1 MDPHAP
7 YLPPAPFERLFY
19 SGNECDP
26 ANRSMDPVMG
36 FKPFCDFFA
45 QWMPPGITDSE
56 YVVAQY
62 DGAVAYMDACIQR
75 ILTRIDE
82 LGIAEQT
89 LVVLNGDHGETL
101 YDHECWFD
109 HHGMYENTL
118 HVPLVMRL
126 PGKLPSGLRAPGYCL
141 HQDLLPTI
149 FEILGIRSGISFD
162 GSSLMPLIRGRKTSN
177 QAEFYITECTWM
189 RKHGWRTPQWKLILA
204 LEPDFHFKPEV
215 ELYNLVEDPREE
227 RNLASRERGVAAALR
242 ERMESWIVKREAE
255 TGRTNPMYTNLSWHG
270 TDHEG
275 PFESSQ
281 QAYDTLHIGSVGAAN
296 KLQAGAKR
304 KTAAKKKATA
314 KSPPRAK
321 RR

>member
-1 MDPHAP
+1 MLTGLDCFSTGVVALRHKGGLSDNVSTLPEILSREGYDTSCVGFRGNASSRGFDTYLDYASWGSWKEGRSPKADSLNAVAIPELERLAAGDGPFCLFLRHMDPHAP

-45 QWMPPGITDSE
+45 QWMPPGSTDSE

-126 PGKLPSGLRAPGYCL
+126 PGKLPSGLRVPGYCL

-162 GSSLMPLIRGRKTSN
+162 GSSWSPSNRTSTSSRRWSSTTSSRTRGRS
-177 QAEFYITECTWM
+177 ATW
-189 RKHGWRTPQWKLILA
+189 
-204 LEPDFHFKPEV
+204 
-215 ELYNLVEDPREE
+215 PRG
-227 RNLASRERGVAAALR
+227 N
-242 ERMESWIVKREAE
+242 EA
-255 TGRTNPMYTNLSWHG
+255 
-270 TDHEG
+270 
-275 PFESSQ
+275 
-281 QAYDTLHIGSVGAAN
+281 
-296 KLQAGAKR
+296 
-304 KTAAKKKATA
+304 
-314 KSPPRAK
+314 
-321 RR
+321 